1 MKDYFE
7 GAINQ
12 LIVRCEHLV
21 GMIPGGLPPEFAVLD
36 VIVRNELSEISK
48 KLRQLLESDIWQKP
62 ENQHIKMRRFK
73 EAVCDIDILETT
85 CIAALERQH
94 DNDLFLNK
102 MMQAIRKEINYPLPP
117 PVITSLA
124 RPKTYFETLTKYR
137 LMLVPLSESRFL
149 LHLPD
154 IYHEIAHPLLEE
166 PNDPKL
172 KFYQQSVNR
181 VIEKVTEYISDER
194 EKSRRRNEPQA
205 FTMYLDVWLVSW
217 IGGWAKEF
225 FCDLFAVYVLGPA
238 FAWSHLH
245 LAATRGRGVFQVPL
259 FGKGGTHPPDAA
271 RMETILNGLT
281 LIGFENEAAQI
292 DRKWKTFLSTSNA
305 EITPEYQRCFPRP
318 LLKTVAEIAFEAA
331 KSLNCRIVTPETTGD
346 MHDIFNQSWKEF
358 WINPSGYVQWET
370 QTIADL
376 RKQIL
381 V

>member
-21 GMIPGGLPPEFAVLD
+21 GMIPNGLPQEFNGLE
-36 VIVRNELSEISK
+36 VIVRQELNEISK
-48 KLRQLLESDIWQKP
+48 KLHQLLTLEIWQKP
-62 ENQHIKMRRFK
+62 ENQTAKMRGFK
-73 EAVCDIDILETT
+73 QAVCDIDILETT
-85 CIAALERQH
+85 CIAALERRH

-102 MMQAIRKEINYPLPP
+102 LMQLIRQEINYPLPP

-172 KFYQQSVNR
+172 KFFQQSVNR
-181 VIEKVTEYISDER
+181 VIEKVTKYINDEQ
-194 EKSRRRNEPQA
+194 EKSQRRNDPQA
-205 FTMYLDVWLVSW
+205 FSMYLKVWLISW
-217 IGGWAKEF
+217 LGGWTKEF

-245 LAATRGRGVFQVPL
+245 LAATRGGDAFKVPL
-259 FGKGGTHPPDAA
+259 MGTGQTHPPDAA
-271 RMETILNGLT
+271 RMNTILNGLT
-281 LIGFENEAAQI
+281 LIGFENEAAEIEQ
-292 DRKWKTFLSTSNA
+292 KWEAFLSTSSA
-305 EITPEYQRCFPRP
+305 KITPEYQRCFPHH
-318 LLKTVAEIAFEAA
+318 LLKYVAEVVLEAVE
-331 KSLNCRIVTPETTGD
+331 SLNCRIVTSKTTGE
-346 MHDIFNQSWKEF
+346 MHDLFNKAWKEF
-358 WINPSGYVQWET
+358 WRNPSNYAEWET

-376 RKQIL
+376 RRKISI
-381 V
+381 